1 MSTKSSAKSDDVEK
15 MRFEVAAS
23 ELEGIIERIE
33 QGEIELED
41 SLESYRRG
49 LALVRRCRTI
59 LDEAGK
65 AIETASIEELEAE
78 DESNG

>member
-1 MSTKSSAKSDDVEK
+1 MSTSPSSNSEDIEK
-15 MRFEVAAS
+15 MRFEAAAS

-33 QGEIELED
+33 HGEIELED

-49 LALVRRCRTI
+49 LALVRRCRGI

-65 AIETASIEELEAE
+65 AIETASIEELESE
-78 DESNG
+78 DGSDG